1 MREINIELDKRKQ
14 GRLKWLP
21 LFLIFTF
28 SHFLIFSCS
37 NDPEHAPAVIHEND
51 SILFMRSRGISTLI
65 SDSGVIRYK
74 LVTEEWDIL
83 TNTNPPSW
91 RFLKGLLM
99 ERFDEGFHIDLHVEA
114 DTAYLHE
121 QHLWELRGR
130 VVIHNIEGTLF
141 RTEELFWDMNEHR
154 MWSDQ
159 YMRIKTPDKELEG
172 TTFRSNEQM
181 TDYYVSNSRGAF
193 PVSDV
198 ENEEEEVP
206 KDTAAAVAATT
217 SKRNNVL
224 TPAGQKAGKVMP
236 TAPNK
241 QGHWK

>member
-1 MREINIELDKRKQ
+1 MREISTEHSKREQ

-21 LFLIFTF
+21 LFLIF
-28 SHFLIFSCS
+28 SYSYFLIFSCS
-37 NDPEHAPAVIHEND
+37 NDPEHAPAVLNEKD
-51 SILFMRSRGISTLI
+51 STVFMRSRGISTLI

-91 RFLKGLLM
+91 QFLKGLLM

-121 QHLWELRGR
+121 QRLWELRGR

-159 YMRIKTPDKELEG
+159 YMHIRTPDKELEG
-172 TTFRSNEQM
+172 TSFRSNEQM
-181 TDYYVSNSRGAF
+181 TDYYVSESRGAF
-193 PVSDV
+193 PVSEVQNKEDD
-198 ENEEEEVP
+198 VP
-206 KDTAAAVAATT
+206 KDTATAVKATT
-217 SKRNNVL
+217 PTRDNIL

-236 TAPNK
+236 AAPNK
-241 QGHWK
+241 QGHWR